1 MVTEIVGPMA
11 TAKFKL
17 LLLLLDSTHMIREY
31 KLHRTMRTENTI
43 REIW

>member
-11 TAKFKL
+11 TAVFKL
-17 LLLLLDSTHMIREY
+17 LLLLLESTHVIREY
-31 KLHRTMRTENTI
+31 KLHMTMKTENTI